1 METTNTIPFTRPSA
15 IASAASILLLYLCI
29 SLFRTYWKLRD
40 VPGPLWAKF
49 TDLQRMFW
57 VRTMRA
63 QEIHQEAHQKY
74 GDCVRFGPNMVS
86 IDDPAAIPIL
96 YPMRPGFPKV

>member
-1 METTNTIPFTRPSA
+1 MPILPISIDTI
-15 IASAASILLLYLCI
+15 I
-29 SLFRTYWKLRD
+29 SLLRSLD
-40 VPGPLWAKF
+40 SGAKF

-57 VRTMRA
+57 VKTMRA
-63 QEIHQEAHQKY
+63 QEIQQEAHQKY

-96 YPMRPGFPKV
+96 YPKRVGKIRPRGRCWRGVL

>member
-1 METTNTIPFTRPSA
+1 METPKDVPFDRKNAAISA
-15 IASAASILLLYLCI
+15 GGVLLIYLCVY
-29 SLFRTYWKLRD
+29 LFRTYWKLRD
-40 VPGPLWAKF
+40 IPGPLWAKF

-57 VRTMRA
+57 VKTMRA

-96 YPMRPGFPKV
+96 YPMRPG